1 MTNTYSGKDYIE
13 SPRKDGEKLSEAF
26 KALKNFDVYWKENVN
41 RIEMTKYIEEVGRL
55 ELKFLKN
62 YRCIIFIFSGHGD
75 NDYVV
80 MQDNSRFPIFEDI
93 IEPLLPEN
101 APGIKAIPKV
111 FLFDAC
117 RGDRRTG
124 TMEVKHEVKSSIS
137 IIEKSLLA
145 KLGENDTVA
154 KQGNIMVAYATLPG
168 HESYG
173 AKQDGGYW
181 LSTLADLLNKDDWYK
196 NSLEVLLTEVSRV
209 MQESIR
215 DNPKDFLQPV
225 RVSLLN
231 QHICLNLKPD
241 FGNKNGMFIKRLCM
255 MHAFDTHIR

>member
-1 MTNTYSGKDYIE
+1 MTNTYSGKGYIQ
-13 SPRKDGEKLSEAF
+13 SPRQDGVKLSEAF

-41 RIEMTKYIEEVGRL
+41 RTEMTKYIKEVGKL
-55 ELKFLKN
+55 ESKFLKN
-62 YRCIIFIFSGHGD
+62 YRCIIFIFSGHGSD
-75 NDYVV
+75 DYVV
-80 MQDNSRFPIFEDI
+80 MQDNSTFPIFEDI

-101 APGIKAIPKV
+101 APGIKTIPKV

-117 RGDRRTG
+117 RGDHRT
-124 TMEVKHEVKSSIS
+124 EVKHEVKSSS

-168 HESYG
+168 HRSYG
-173 AKQDGGYW
+173 VSQDGGYW

-196 NSLEVLLTEVSRV
+196 NSLEILLTEVSRV
-209 MQESIR
+209 MQKSIG
-215 DNPKDFLQPV
+215 DNQKFLQPV

-241 FGNKNGMFIKRLCM
+241 FGNKNCMFIMRLCM